1 MATGQQ
7 GQRTYCESPNGP
19 RHSTTCGG
27 ASAHQHV
34 CASSYF
40 QTSNNERT
48 SISSLPGYRD
58 FPLKL
63 QRENMLSAS

>member
-27 ASAHQHV
+27 DSAHQHV

-63 QRENMLSAS
+63 QRENMLSVS